1 MYSYLFFG
9 LVLLG
14 LFSILQIVR
23 EDKIITNFKI
33 HIILFLI
40 TITIIN
46 SIDFIIDLGYNS
58 FQLLTFFRILTNIT
72 LMNVFILLGRN
83 KISKIVF
90 IVEIIISLIYFV
102 TILIGTDRP
111 TTKENYII
119 NENEIFIIIQLLIHI
134 SLISNIIY
142 TLFKIYQKN
151 DTINLYQ
158 KRIKKWASLSFI
170 FFLIVLGI
178 LIMVSVYVVN
188 KNQFNYNDTRISL
201 LLLRFISI
209 LFVIFRP
216 SHIDEIGIPYLK
228 KLKSKNR
235 ISIQNFEFIFFS
247 NYYYL
252 KPSANLED
260 FATMLNHSK
269 TEVVAFIQTLGEVNF
284 NEMLNKNRILYF
296 TELLK
301 NKKHESLT
309 IEALSEI
316 SGFGSRNTM
325 YNAFNK
331 YHGMTPTE
339 FIMIHK

>member
-1 MYSYLFFG
+1 
-9 LVLLG
+9 
-14 LFSILQIVR
+14 
-23 EDKIITNFKI
+23 
-33 HIILFLI
+33 
-40 TITIIN
+40 
-46 SIDFIIDLGYNS
+46 
-58 FQLLTFFRILTNIT
+58 
-72 LMNVFILLGRN
+72 MNVFILLGRN

-90 IVEIIISLIYFV
+90 IVEIIISLIYFA
-102 TILIGTDRP
+102 TILIGPDRP

-119 NENEIFIIIQLLIHI
+119 NENEIFVIIQLLIHI

-142 TLFKIYQKN
+142 TLFKIYQNN

-158 KRIKKWASLSFI
+158 KRIKKWASLSFL

-178 LIMVSVYVVN
+178 LIMVGVYVIN

-228 KLKSKNR
+228 KLRSENR

-260 FATMLNHSK
+260 FATMLNNSK

-301 NKKHESLT
+301 NKKYESLT